1 MLYCRAISSWFVFL
15 WLDTVQ
21 MVSPAYREHG
31 NDEMDTWDIW
41 IAIELHLHTTVL
53 MENPASL
60 CPDSYPKT
68 PPPQSALFPMEG
80 SCWMPLVSLLLLAL

>member
-1 MLYCRAISSWFVFL
+1 
-15 WLDTVQ
+15 

-41 IAIELHLHTTVL
+41 RAIELHLNTTVL

-80 SCWMPLVSLLLLAL
+80 SCWMPLTSLLLLTL